1 MDRSNVLK
9 NISKKEMT
17 GAIIWIVLAGIQILL
32 GITFIDYYWVTLIIG
47 IWNLINGIIRITRA
61 GRVEERQNTIVEE
74 YETSLTSLIIFL
86 IVNIFIGGLIGVIGV
101 IYDMITRNYVL
112 NNKDIL
118 LGEVNTSYSCNGS
131 NNKYEE
137 LEQLMELKKQ
147 GILTDEEF
155 KTEKAKLL
163 K

>member
-1 MDRSNVLK
+1 MDRSNVFK

-112 NNKDIL
+112 NNKDII
-118 LGEVNTSYSCNGS
+118 LGRENTSYSS
-131 NNKYEE
+131 NDNKYEE
-137 LEQLMELKKQ
+137 LGKLMELKKQ
-147 GILTDEEF
+147 GILTDVEFEE
-155 KTEKAKLL
+155 EKAKLL